1 MMTNLFM
8 IFDPSTSNSLSLN
21 WISNIIPLLIFPL
34 SYWKIPSRM
43 MMFML
48 TMMKIMSNEMKIILG
63 TLKYNLVMM
72 SLFLFIFIN
81 NIYGLYPYIFTSTS
95 HLIMTFTMALP
106 LWMSLILYGIMKKSM
121 MMMAHLVPMGSPLI
135 LSFFMVIIETVS
147 NLIRPLTLSIRLTAN
162 MISGHLLLS
171 LLSSAMNNNEKMM
184 MMMMPML
191 MILLM
196 LETAVAIIQSYVFS
210 MLMALYMS
218 EIN

>member
-63 TLKYNLVMM
+63 MSKYNLMMM
-72 SLFLFIFIN
+72 SLFLFIIIN

-106 LWMSLILYGIMKKSM
+106 LWMSLIMYGIMKKSM

-171 LLSSAMNNNEKMM
+171 LLSSAMNNNEMM
-184 MMMMPML
+184 LMMMPML

-210 MLMALYMS
+210 MLMTLYMS